1 MKILNANK
9 AYSEWVGGIETI
21 VTNLSEGMAR
31 REGITVEALVCSHVN
46 SWRTVRKSLNGVSVT
61 YVPRWGTLASL
72 PISPGFFPSLARAR
86 ADILHVHEPFPLVD
100 LAMLLYPPIVSHFSR
115 IVVSW
120 YSDIIRQR
128 WALPFYRP
136 IIHRFLRTVDRIL
149 VSAPSLIDNS
159 EFLTP
164 YRDRCEVIPLGVNL
178 DWVQHR
184 DTRAGKVGEIRRKHG
199 SPLVLF
205 VGRLVYYKGVEYL
218 IEAMSGL
225 PEASLVIIGSGP
237 LKAQVEGDIA
247 RFHLGQRVTVIPY
260 APPEDLYA
268 FYEACDMLVLPSTER
283 SETYGL
289 VQVEAM
295 ACGKPVVNTNIGTGV
310 NFVNQHGKTGFTVP
324 PRNTQALAGAMR
336 ELIGNRDLALRFGE
350 YAKQRAL
357 HEFSAE
363 TMVERTMRVFE
374 HLLSSSRTT
383 R

>member
-1 MKILNANK
+1 MRILHTNK
-9 AYSEWVGGIETI
+9 AYTEWVGGIETI
-21 VTNLSEGMAR
+21 VTNLSEGMAGKD
-31 REGITVEALVCSHVN
+31 GISVDALVCSHVN
-46 SWRTVRKSLNGVSVT
+46 SWKTVRRRLNGVSVT

-72 PISPGFFPSLARAR
+72 PISPAFFPSLARAR

-100 LAMLLYPPIVSHFSR
+100 LAMLLYPRIPSHFSR

-149 VSAPSLIDNS
+149 VSVPSLIDNS
-159 EFLTP
+159 EFLIP
-164 YRDRCEVIPLGVNL
+164 YRERCEVIPLGVNL
-178 DWVQHR
+178 DWVHHR
-184 DTRAGKVGEIRRKHG
+184 ETRAGKVAEIRAKYG
-199 SPLVLF
+199 TPLVLF

-218 IEAMSGL
+218 IEAMSKL
-225 PEASLVIIGSGP
+225 PEARLVMIGSGP
-237 LKAQVEGDIA
+237 LKAQVEEGIA
-247 RFHLGQRVTVIPY
+247 RFHLHGRVTLIPY
-260 APPEDLYA
+260 APPEDLYT

-295 ACGKPVVNTNIGTGV
+295 ACGKPVVSTNIGTGV
-310 NFVNQHGKTGFTVP
+310 NFVNQHGKTGFTVQ
-324 PRNTQALAGAMR
+324 PRNVQALVGAMG
-336 ELIGNRDLALRFGE
+336 ELIANTDLALRFGE

-363 TMVERTMRVFE
+363 TMVERTMRVYDD
-374 HLLSSSRTT
+374 LLSRKRTA